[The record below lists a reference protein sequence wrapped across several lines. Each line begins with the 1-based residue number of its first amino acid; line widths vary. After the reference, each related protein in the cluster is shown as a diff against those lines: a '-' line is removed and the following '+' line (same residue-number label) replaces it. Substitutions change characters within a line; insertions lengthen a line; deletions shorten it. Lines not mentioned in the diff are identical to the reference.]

1 MTMRRIL
8 AVLLTLIAPTPL
20 FAQPRPSAPALPC
33 GTSQQ
38 LVFAHGAVVLGT
50 GGFGYDRF
58 VRDRSFCE
66 VNEYVDPAWVP
77 SLDTPQCF
85 VGYRCKPGPKDLFG
99 D

>member
-1 MTMRRIL
+1 MRRIL
-8 AVLLTLIAPTPL
+8 ALLLILIAPTSL
-20 FAQPRPSAPALPC
+20 VAQPRPSSPALPC
-33 GTSQQ
+33 RTSQQ
-38 LVFAHGAVVLGT
+38 LVLARGAVVLGT

-58 VRDRSFCE
+58 VRDRNFCE

-85 VGYRCKPGPKDLFG
+85 IGYRCKPGPKDWVG